1 MSWRR
6 QDRKVKQVKPIK
18 PALYCF
24 LILMFLVACSSDQTT
39 SNASPTE
46 TVAEPTPLPFVSA
59 IPDISNARLIQLAG
73 GFERPLFLTHAGDGS
88 GRLFV
93 VEQTGSVHIIRDGE
107 VLDAPFLNVSE
118 LVGTRLDLSDPENS
132 SENGLLGLA
141 FHPDYHENGY
151 FFIYYT
157 DQNLNSLLARYQV
170 SETNPNIA
178 DPESGQEILS
188 AHQPYYNHNGGML
201 AFGPDGY
208 LYLGLGDGG
217 EEATE
222 MNSQMLDTLLG
233 SILRLDV
240 SVAEIAGYSIPP
252 DNPFVDLDGARPE
265 IWAYGLRNPWRFS
278 FDRVTGD
285 LWIGDVGAWQY
296 EELNY
301 QPADSAGGENYG
313 WPHWNAILKQ
323 SEELSY
329 EETSPPIFVYP
340 HDLGLS
346 IIAGYVYRGNAIND
360 LFGVFLFGDF
370 GSGRIWTIYRREDGG
385 WQVNEYIDTIIN
397 ISSFGED
404 EDGELYIVDYSSGS
418 IWKFVPRE

>member
-1 MSWRR
+1 MIL
-6 QDRKVKQVKPIK
+6 VKPV
-18 PALYCF
+18 LYCF
-24 LILMFLVACSSDQTT
+24 LICMFLVACSANQTT

-59 IPDISNARLIQLAG
+59 IPDISNARLIQFAG
-73 GFERPLFLTHAGDGS
+73 GFERPLFLTHAEDGS

-93 VEQTGSVHIIRDGE
+93 VEQTGSVHIIQDGE
-107 VLDAPFLNVSE
+107 VLDVPFLDVSE

-157 DQNLNSLLARYQV
+157 DLNLNSLLARYQV
-170 SETNPNIA
+170 SETNPNRA

-188 AHQPYYNHNGGML
+188 AFQPYYNHNGGML

-240 SVAEIAGYSIPP
+240 TVDETAGYSIPP

-278 FDRVTGD
+278 FDRMTGD

-296 EELNY
+296 EELNF
-301 QPADSAGGENYG
+301 QAADSTGGENYG

-346 IIAGYVYRGNAIND
+346 IIAGYAYRGNAIID

>member
-1 MSWRR
+1 MIL
-6 QDRKVKQVKPIK
+6 VKPV
-18 PALYCF
+18 LYCF
-24 LILMFLVACSSDQTT
+24 LILTFLVACSSNQTT
-39 SNASPTE
+39 SIASPTE

-59 IPDISNARLIQLAG
+59 IPDIRNARLIQFAG
-73 GFERPLFLTHAGDGS
+73 GFERPLFLTHAGDDS

-93 VEQTGSVHIIRDGE
+93 VEQTGSVHIIQDGE
-107 VLDAPFLNVSE
+107 VLDVPFLDVSQ

-170 SETNPNIA
+170 SETNPNLA

-188 AHQPYYNHNGGML
+188 AFQPYYNHNGGML

-240 SVAEIAGYSIPP
+240 TVDETAGYSIPP

-278 FDRVTGD
+278 FDRMTGD

-296 EELNY
+296 EELNF
-301 QPADSAGGENYG
+301 QAADSTGGENYG

-346 IIAGYVYRGNAIND
+346 IIAGYVYRGNAITD

-404 EDGELYIVDYSSGS
+404 GDGELYIVDYSSGS